1 MITGYNTDVRY
12 RERVFHV
19 QTEDKGLA
27 NPCIESVVYHGGQV
41 LATRRASYADLVEEG
56 KGSEAISGRM
66 DHQHRMMIAAIK
78 GGKLDAKMREVF
90 GPELVVA
97 ADETRVA
104 ANGHASAAPG
114 PTLLEQARDDG
125 GPTLDQ
131 VILDYLTSE
140 AQHEQLELSLSG
152 DAMMLGRSSR
162 VAVHTSS
169 ARSGLPVAG
178 AQVTVKMISTVREP
192 VVLAQGTTDDEGTLR
207 LQVDVPP
214 LTGGMAAVII
224 TANSLVGSTELKH
237 FL

>member
-12 RERVFHV
+12 RDKVFHV

-27 NPCIESVVYHGGQV
+27 NPCIESVVYYGGQV
-41 LATRRASYADLVEEG
+41 VAARRASYADLVQDG
-56 KGSEAISGRM
+56 RGSDAISGRM
-66 DHQHRMMIAAIK
+66 DHQHRMMINAIK
-78 GGKLDAKMREVF
+78 TGKLDGKLREVL
-90 GPELVVA
+90 GTELA

-104 ANGHASAAPG
+104 ADRPIPPSA
-114 PTLLEQARDDG
+114 TLLEQARDEG

-140 AQHEQLELSLSG
+140 AQQEQLELTLSG
-152 DAMMLGRSSR
+152 DAMMLGRTSR
-162 VAVHTSS
+162 VAVHASS

-192 VVLAQGTTDDEGTLR
+192 LLLAQGTTDDEGTLS
-207 LQVDVPP
+207 LQVAVPSM
-214 LTGGMAAVII
+214 TGGMAAVIVS
-224 TANSLVGSTELKH
+224 ANSLVGSSEVKH